1 MSHEQEELEY
11 LSPDF
16 EPSSLTV
23 PRLRSILLAHSINYP
38 SSAKKPQLIQL
49 FNENVAPQ
57 AKKILSARSRTKR
70 STKGIVDVPSSQ
82 ASAVDEEE
90 QELIAPPPTNSRTRS
105 SRRTTRA
112 SEDTDAT
119 LVAPTPVKAR
129 RGTSKH
135 ARTSDIEPEE
145 RPTQRRIRPSK
156 TPVVKVEDE
165 IEEPWQRRQDVD
177 SPFTSDNPFQSGSSP
192 PAEARS
198 TSHRRRT
205 SQGPTKEKRKSTSR
219 RKTDGV
225 KVPQQEHDIKPPSRS
240 TFEMPIA
247 RFGRKK
253 KSFEPEELDDEPVPA
268 GEEFTPEET
277 LDLVRERAKS
287 GELVVVPPQRRKKQ
301 TSTSLAKI
309 APISI
314 VLAMLGG
321 FGFVW
326 RQEKMEVGFCGIGR
340 EPSTELGDVK
350 IPDWAR
356 ALQPQCEPC
365 PPHATCYQNLELR
378 CDSDFILKPH
388 PLSLS
393 GLVPLPATC
402 EPDSEKAQRIVT
414 VAERAIDELRVRNAK
429 FECGEALAKDGKPPT
444 SPAIP
449 ENELKETMSAQKKR
463 RMTDEEFDELW
474 KGAIGEVL
482 QRDEIV
488 SDTDG

>member
-1 MSHEQEELEY
+1 MSYEPDELEY

-16 EPSSLTV
+16 EPSSVTV
-23 PRLRSILLAHSINYP
+23 PRLRSILLAHSVNYP

-49 FNENVAPQ
+49 FNEHVASQ

-70 STKGIVDVPSSQ
+70 STRGIVDVPSSQ
-82 ASAVDEEE
+82 ASTVDDEEE
-90 QELIAPPPTNSRTRS
+90 EPIAPPPTTSKTRS
-105 SRRTTRA
+105 SRKTTRV

-119 LVAPTPVKAR
+119 LVAPTPAKSR

-135 ARTSDIEPEE
+135 AKTSDVEPEQ
-145 RPTQRRIRPSK
+145 RPTQRRSRPSK
-156 TPVVKVEDE
+156 TPVVKAEE
-165 IEEPWQRRQDVD
+165 EEHEPWQHRQDVD

-205 SQGPTKEKRKSTSR
+205 SQGPVKDKRKSTSR
-219 RKTDGV
+219 RKTDSV
-225 KVPQQEHDIKPPSRS
+225 NLPQHDDDIKPPSRS
-240 TFEMPIA
+240 TFEMPVA

-253 KSFEPEELDDEPVPA
+253 KLIEVEELDNELVPA

-287 GELVVVPPQRRKKQ
+287 GELVVVPPRRRKKQ
-301 TSTSLAKI
+301 SSTSLAKI
-309 APISI
+309 APLSI
-314 VLAMLGG
+314 LAAMLGG

-326 RQEKMEVGFCGIGR
+326 RQEKIEVGFCGIGR
-340 EPSTELGDVK
+340 EPSTELGDIK
-350 IPDWAR
+350 IPDWAKV
-356 ALQPQCEPC
+356 LQPQCELC
-365 PPHATCYQNLELR
+365 PPHATCYQNLELS

-388 PLSLS
+388 PLSL
-393 GLVPLPATC
+393 GGVVPLPATC

-414 VAERAIDELRVRNAK
+414 VAERAIDELRIRNAK
-429 FECGEALAKDGKPPT
+429 FECGEALAEDGKPPA

-449 ENELKETMSAQKKR
+449 EDELRETMSAQKKK
-463 RMTDEEFDELW
+463 RMTDEEFAELW
-474 KGAIGEVL
+474 KGAIGEML